1 MKFIETKLNG
11 SFIIEIEKIEDE
23 RGFFARIWDEKK
35 IKEMHLDSKLSQCN
49 ISFNKKAGT
58 IRGMHYQIA
67 PHQEIKLVRCT
78 KGKIFDVI
86 IDLRK
91 NSKTFMNWFGVELSS
106 HNYKMIYIPEG
117 FAHGFQT
124 LEDNTEVFYQISK
137 EYMPKYSRGKLY
149 NDPIFNIS
157 WPIKFPIISERD
169 QQWLPESN

>member
-1 MKFIETKLNG
+1 MKFIETKLKG

-23 RGFFARIWDEKK
+23 RGFFARTWDQKK
-35 IKEMHLDSKLSQCN
+35 FKDIDLDSKLSQCS

-58 IRGMHYQIA
+58 LRGMHYQLA
-67 PHQEIKLVRCT
+67 PYQEIKLVRCT

-86 IDLRK
+86 IDLRR
-91 NSKTFMNWFGVELSS
+91 NSKTFMKWFGIELSS
-106 HNYKMIYIPEG
+106 QNYKILYIPEG

-124 LEDNTEVFYQISK
+124 LEDNTEVFYQVS
-137 EYMPKYSRGKLY
+137 EDYMPKYARGKLY